1 MSSATV
7 AADIIGIVIVT
18 DHACPK
24 CKSARRIIGPGKAMH
39 AGSLRC
45 CDCDRHNGW
54 LDRITADF
62 LIELVTNFGR
72 PTEPVRI
79 RHDQHH
85 DGELRAAIPD
95 PSSAQDKETSM
106 PISTAQQL
114 KLQEE
119 QAARGQAPSTA
130 VVPAKPALPAA
141 PGAVTN
147 VAAYLDE
154 VAPSGIVGRMIKWS
168 KDGKFIYADSEEAIG
183 EEQDFIVL
191 ADQTVVGWI
200 KFIPDGPPERIMG
213 LLYDGFAMPPRDEL
227 DEQDPSEWE
236 VGLDGQPADP
246 WVHQM
251 MLVLQHADTGELATF
266 VTSSKTGRRAV
277 GNLLRHY
284 NQMLRLTPD
293 QLPVI
298 KLKKGGFAHRDERI
312 GWVAVP
318 AFAVVARAPR
328 DSAARPDTSTEA
340 DLDDSIPF

>member
-1 MSSATV
+1 MTRAQP
-7 AADIIGIVIVT
+7 AANIIGIVIIT

-24 CKSARRIIGPGKAMH
+24 CKSARRVIGPGKAMH

-45 CDCDRHNGW
+45 HDCDRHNGW
-54 LDRITADF
+54 LDRVTADF
-62 LIELVTNFGR
+62 LMELVANFGR

-79 RHDQHH
+79 RHDRHH

-95 PSSAQDKETSM
+95 SPSAQDKEASM

-114 KLQEE
+114 NLQEE

-130 VVPAKPALPAA
+130 IVPAKPALPAA
-141 PGAVTN
+141 PGAITN

-168 KDGKFIYADSEEAIG
+168 KEGTFIYADTEEQISEEA
-183 EEQDFIVL
+183 DFIVL

-227 DEQDPSEWE
+227 DEQDPSTWDT
-236 VGLDGQPADP
+236 GLDGRPADP

-251 MLVLQHADTGELATF
+251 MLVLQNGATGELSTF

-284 NQMLRLTPD
+284 NEMLRLSPGE
-293 QLPVI
+293 LPVI
-298 KLKKGGFAHRDERI
+298 RLKKGGFAHRDERI

-328 DSAARPDTSTEA
+328 DSAAKPDTSTAA
-340 DLDDSIPF
+340 DLNDEIPW